1 VDAGSHLRHQVCKRS
16 ELDPPYFAIARA
28 RSAVAAIA
36 VYLAFYSAAAPV
48 VGGAVAQGESGRNSA
63 QTSGAPVITATPDH
77 VAVTDRPGSTEIQW
91 DTGNGSVGFVF
102 VTASDRKPVLFATG
116 AKGSRVAPWIRA
128 GNYAFELYG
137 DDQRRTLL
145 AAVTVSGTTES
156 DASPRAMLL
165 RSKARWLLVVALIAI
180 VYIAVYLSSTGAL
193 RTTFPA
199 EPTTSPRPLHVGRNL
214 LLGIA
219 AFVSMDGII
228 FHTGLYVSILA
239 PDSYAGRLAVIT
251 RSEKQ
256 RPSSGLKEVLVL
268 GDSRMAEGFSTTV
281 ADELGS
287 AAGLKFVNLAEPASS
302 VNTWYYMLREVDPA
316 SRRYSAI
323 IVPYGI
329 GYEPSTADPLR
340 ISMAAPLLRYRDSFD
355 FASGF
360 QRWSGRFRA
369 FTTCILRGLAYQ
381 SDVADLLE
389 HPIARIKSVQ
399 QEPNRMQS
407 RAAYKGRDY
416 DLVGTTYDSKT
427 GHVTFAPQLTET
439 QRQAIRK
446 SLVRPSQSEM
456 QYSMELQREWIPR
469 ILNRYSK
476 SPTAIVLTP
485 VPRGPFR
492 ELTGF
497 SMAYHTFFPHLV
509 TQRSVLSVP
518 EQTFDFLEKPEYY
531 FDAYHLNAKG
541 RARFTETLVAEVVGR
556 LGMTD
561 SHARSNSKSKLA
573 TDGAVGRMRG
583 SGIWNSS
590 SGNTMYSP

>member
-1 VDAGSHLRHQVCKRS
+1 MPA
-16 ELDPPYFAIARA
+16 
-28 RSAVAAIA
+28 
-36 VYLAFYSAAAPV
+36 
-48 VGGAVAQGESGRNSA
+48 
-63 QTSGAPVITATPDH
+63 ITAKPGR
-77 VAVTDRPGSTEIQW
+77 VTLAGRTGSTEISW
-91 DTGNGSVGFVF
+91 DTGNGSMGFVF
-102 VTASDRKPVLFATG
+102 VTTSDGKPVLFASG
-116 AKGSRVAPWIRA
+116 AKGSRVAPWIRP
-128 GNYAFELYG
+128 GSYAFELYG

-156 DASPRAMLL
+156 EASPRPMLL
-165 RSKARWLLVVALIAI
+165 RGKARWLLIVALMVL
-180 VYIAVYLSSTGAL
+180 VYIAFYLSSAGTL
-193 RTTFPA
+193 RTTFPT
-199 EPTTSPRPLHVGRNL
+199 EPTTSTRPLHVGRNL

-219 AFVSMDGII
+219 AFVCLDGLV
-228 FHTGLYVSILA
+228 FHTGLYTSILA

-251 RSEKQ
+251 RTEKQ
-256 RPSSGLKEVLVL
+256 RPASGLKEVLVL

-287 AAGLKFVNLAEPASS
+287 GAGLKFVNLAEPASS
-302 VNTWYYMLREVDPA
+302 VNAWYYMLREVDPGA
-316 SRRYSAI
+316 RRYSAI

-340 ISMAAPLLRYRDSFD
+340 ISMVAPLLRYGDCFD

-369 FTTCILRGLAYQ
+369 FTACILRGSAYQ
-381 SDVADLLE
+381 SDVVDLLE

-399 QEPNRMQS
+399 EEPNRMKS

-416 DLVGTTYDSKT
+416 DLVGTTYDSRT
-427 GHVTFAPQLTET
+427 GQVTFAPQLTEA

-456 QYSMELQREWIPR
+456 QYSMELQRKWIPR

-476 SPTAIVLTP
+476 SSTAIVLTP

-497 SMAYHTFFPHLV
+497 SIAYHTFFPHLV
-509 TQRSVLSVP
+509 TQRSLLPVP

-541 RARFTETLVAEVVGR
+541 RARFTETLVTEVVGR
-556 LGMTD
+556 LGAAT
-561 SHARSNSKSKLA
+561 SHANSNSKSNLVA
-573 TDGAVGRMRG
+573 DSSVGKIHG
-583 SGIWNSS
+583 SVIWNLNRTNIISR
-590 SGNTMYSP
+590 P

>member
-1 VDAGSHLRHQVCKRS
+1 MSRTFTRIRS
-16 ELDPPYFAIARA
+16 VT
-28 RSAVAAIA
+28 AVVMCLVVFVGTLHTLGAA
-36 VYLAFYSAAAPV
+36 VKQS
-48 VGGAVAQGESGRNSA
+48 GADTDEGKS
-63 QTSGAPVITATPDH
+63 SGAPAITANPGH
-77 VAVTDRPGSTEIQW
+77 VRVAGGAGSTEISW
-91 DTGNGSVGFVF
+91 DTGNGSMGFVF
-102 VTASDRKPVLFATG
+102 VTTSEGKPVLFASG
-116 AKGSRVAPWIRA
+116 AKGSRVAPWIRPGA
-128 GNYAFELYG
+128 YAFELYG

-156 DASPRAMLL
+156 EASGTMLL
-165 RSKARWLLVVALIAI
+165 RGKARWLLILALMVVVYVAL
-180 VYIAVYLSSTGAL
+180 YLSSTGTL
-193 RTTFPA
+193 RTTFPT
-199 EPTTSPRPLHVGRNL
+199 EPTTSTRPLHVGRNL
-214 LLGIA
+214 LLGVA
-219 AFVSMDGII
+219 VFVCVDGLV
-228 FHTGLYVSILA
+228 FHTELYTSILA

-251 RSEKQ
+251 RTEKQ
-256 RPSSGLKEVLVL
+256 RPASGLKEVLVL

-287 AAGLKFVNLAEPASS
+287 GAGLKFVNLAEPASS
-302 VNTWYYMLREVDPA
+302 VNAWYYMLREVDPA
-316 SRRYSAI
+316 ARRYSAI

-340 ISMAAPLLRYRDSFD
+340 ISMAAPLLRYGDCFN

-369 FTTCILRGLAYQ
+369 FTACILRGSAYQ
-381 SDVADLLE
+381 SDVVDFLE

-399 QEPNRMQS
+399 QEPNRMQA

-427 GHVTFAPQLTET
+427 GHVTFAPQLTEA

-456 QYSMELQREWIPR
+456 QYSMDLQREWIPR

-476 SPTAIVLTP
+476 SSTAIVLTP

-497 SMAYHTFFPHLV
+497 SIAYHTFFPHLA
-509 TQRSVLSVP
+509 TQRSLLPLP

-541 RARFTETLVAEVVGR
+541 RARFTETLVTEVVGR
-556 LGMTD
+556 LGAAN
-561 SHARSNSKSKLA
+561 SHARSNSKSNLVA
-573 TDGAVGRMRG
+573 DSSVG
-583 SGIWNSS
+583 SIQSS
-590 SGNTMYSP
+590 VILEF

>member
-1 VDAGSHLRHQVCKRS
+1 
-16 ELDPPYFAIARA
+16 
-28 RSAVAAIA
+28 
-36 VYLAFYSAAAPV
+36 VYLAFYSAAAPA
-48 VGGAVAQGESGRNSA
+48 VGGAVARGESDRNSA

-77 VAVTDRPGSTEIQW
+77 VAVTDQPGSTEIQW

-102 VTASDRKPVLFATG
+102 VTGADQKPVLFAAG
-116 AKGSRVAPWIRA
+116 AKGSRAAPWIRT
-128 GNYAFELYG
+128 GNYAFELYS

-145 AAVTVSGTTES
+145 AAVTVSGIRES
-156 DASPRAMLL
+156 GASSRAMSS
-165 RSKARWLLVVALIAI
+165 RGKARWLLVVALIAI
-180 VYIAVYLSSTGAL
+180 VYIAVYLSSTGTL
-193 RTTFPA
+193 RTTFPT
-199 EPTTSPRPLHVGRNL
+199 EPTTSSRPLHVGRNL

-219 AFVSMDGII
+219 AFVSLDGII
-228 FHTGLYVSILA
+228 FHTELYVSILA
-239 PDSYAGRLAVIT
+239 PDSYAGRVAVIT
-251 RSEKQ
+251 RAEKQ

-281 ADELGS
+281 ADKLGS
-287 AAGLKFVNLAEPASS
+287 DAGLKFVNLAEPASS

-316 SRRYSAI
+316 ARRYSAI

-340 ISMAAPLLRYRDSFD
+340 ISMAAPLLRYGDCFD

-476 SPTAIVLTP
+476 SPTAIVFTP

-509 TQRSVLSVP
+509 TQRSFLSVP

-556 LGMTD
+556 LGAAN
-561 SHARSNSKSKLA
+561 SHAGSNSTSKLA
-573 TDGAVGRMRG
+573 ADCSVGN
-583 SGIWNSS
+583 IQSS
-590 SGNTMYSP
+590 VSAR

>member
-1 VDAGSHLRHQVCKRS
+1 MCLAVFVGTLHTLGAAVHQ
-16 ELDPPYFAIARA
+16 
-28 RSAVAAIA
+28 
-36 VYLAFYSAAAPV
+36 
-48 VGGAVAQGESGRNSA
+48 SGIDTDKEKS
-63 QTSGAPVITATPDH
+63 SGAPAITANPGH
-77 VAVTDRPGSTEIQW
+77 VTVAGGAGSTEISW
-91 DTGNGSVGFVF
+91 DTGNGSTGFVF
-102 VTASDRKPVLFATG
+102 VTTSQGKPVLFATG
-116 AKGSRVAPWIRA
+116 AKGSRVAPWIRP
-128 GNYAFELYG
+128 GTYAFELYG

-156 DASPRAMLL
+156 EASHRPTLL
-165 RSKARWLLVVALIAI
+165 RGNARWLLILALMVV
-180 VYIAVYLSSTGAL
+180 VYIAFYLSSTGTL
-193 RTTFPA
+193 RTTFPT

-219 AFVSMDGII
+219 AFVCLDGAI
-228 FHTGLYVSILA
+228 FHTRLYTSILA

-251 RSEKQ
+251 RTEKQ
-256 RPSSGLKEVLVL
+256 RPASGLKEVLVL

-316 SRRYSAI
+316 ARRYSAI

-340 ISMAAPLLRYRDSFD
+340 ISMAAPLLRYGDCFD

-369 FTTCILRGLAYQ
+369 FTACILRGLAYQ
-381 SDVADLLE
+381 SDVVDLLE

-399 QEPNRMQS
+399 QEPNRMRS

-416 DLVGTTYDSKT
+416 DLVGTTYDSRT
-427 GHVTFAPQLTET
+427 GHVTFAPQLTEA

-446 SLVRPSQSEM
+446 SLVRPSQLEM

-497 SMAYHTFFPHLV
+497 SIAYHTFFPHLV
-509 TQRSVLSVP
+509 TQRSLLPLP

-541 RARFTETLVAEVVGR
+541 RARFTETLVTEVVGR
-556 LGMTD
+556 LGVAN
-561 SHARSNSKSKLA
+561 SHAGSNSKSNLVA
-573 TDGAVGRMRG
+573 DSSVG
-583 SGIWNSS
+583 SIHSSVIWNFSKANIIS
-590 SGNTMYSP
+590 RP

>member
-1 VDAGSHLRHQVCKRS
+1 MCLAVFVGTLHTLGAAVQRSGVDTDERKS
-16 ELDPPYFAIARA
+16 
-28 RSAVAAIA
+28 
-36 VYLAFYSAAAPV
+36 
-48 VGGAVAQGESGRNSA
+48 
-63 QTSGAPVITATPDH
+63 SGAPAITANPGH
-77 VAVTDRPGSTEIQW
+77 VTVAGGTGSTEISW
-91 DTGNGSVGFVF
+91 DTGNESMGFVF
-102 VTASDRKPVLFATG
+102 VTTSPSKPVLFATG
-116 AKGSRVAPWIRA
+116 AKGSRVAPWIRP
-128 GNYAFELYG
+128 GTYAFELYG

-156 DASPRAMLL
+156 EASHRPMLL
-165 RSKARWLLVVALIAI
+165 RGNARWLLILALMVV
-180 VYIAVYLSSTGAL
+180 VYIAFYLSSTGTL
-193 RTTFPA
+193 RTTFPT

-219 AFVSMDGII
+219 AFVCLDGAI
-228 FHTGLYVSILA
+228 FHTRLYTSILA

-251 RSEKQ
+251 RTEKQ
-256 RPSSGLKEVLVL
+256 RPASGLKEVLVL

-302 VNTWYYMLREVDPA
+302 VNTWYYMLREIDPA
-316 SRRYSAI
+316 SQRYSAI

-340 ISMAAPLLRYRDSFD
+340 ISMAAPLLRYGDCFD

-399 QEPNRMQS
+399 QEPNRMRS

-427 GHVTFAPQLTET
+427 GHVTFAPQLTEA

-476 SPTAIVLTP
+476 SSTAIVLTP

-497 SMAYHTFFPHLV
+497 SIAYHTFFPHLV
-509 TQRSVLSVP
+509 TQRSLLPLP

-541 RARFTETLVAEVVGR
+541 RARFTETLVTEVVGR
-556 LGMTD
+556 LGAAN
-561 SHARSNSKSKLA
+561 SHTGSNSKLNLVADSS
-573 TDGAVGRMRG
+573 VG
-583 SGIWNSS
+583 SIHSSVIWNFSKANIIS
-590 SGNTMYSP
+590 RP

>member
-1 VDAGSHLRHQVCKRS
+1 VT
-16 ELDPPYFAIARA
+16 
-28 RSAVAAIA
+28 AVVMCLAVFTGTLHTLGAA
-36 VYLAFYSAAAPV
+36 VKQS
-48 VGGAVAQGESGRNSA
+48 GADTDKGKS
-63 QTSGAPVITATPDH
+63 SGAPAITANPGH
-77 VAVTDRPGSTEIQW
+77 VTVGGGAGSTEISW
-91 DTGNGSVGFVF
+91 DTGNGSMGFVF
-102 VTASDRKPVLFATG
+102 VTTSEGKPVLFASG
-116 AKGSRVAPWIRA
+116 AKGTRVAPWIRPRA
-128 GNYAFELYG
+128 YAFELYG

-156 DASPRAMLL
+156 EASGTMLL
-165 RSKARWLLVVALIAI
+165 RSKARWLLILALMVVVYVAL
-180 VYIAVYLSSTGAL
+180 YLSSTGTL
-193 RTTFPA
+193 RTTFPT
-199 EPTTSPRPLHVGRNL
+199 EPTTSTRPLHVGRNL
-214 LLGIA
+214 LLGVA
-219 AFVSMDGII
+219 AFVCLDGLV
-228 FHTGLYVSILA
+228 FHTRLYTSILA

-251 RSEKQ
+251 RAEKQ
-256 RPSSGLKEVLVL
+256 RPASDLKEVLVL

-287 AAGLKFVNLAEPASS
+287 GAGLKFVNLAEPASS
-302 VNTWYYMLREVDPA
+302 VNTWYYMLRQVDPA
-316 SRRYSAI
+316 ARRYSAI

-340 ISMAAPLLRYRDSFD
+340 ISMVAPLLRYGDCFN

-369 FTTCILRGLAYQ
+369 FTACILRGSAYQ
-381 SDVADLLE
+381 SDVVDFLE

-399 QEPNRMQS
+399 QEPNRMQA

-427 GHVTFAPQLTET
+427 GHVTFAPQLTEA

-456 QYSMELQREWIPR
+456 QYSMDLQREWIPR

-476 SPTAIVLTP
+476 SSTAILLTP

-497 SMAYHTFFPHLV
+497 SIAYHTFFPHLL
-509 TQRSVLSVP
+509 TQRSLLPLP

-541 RARFTETLVAEVVGR
+541 RARFTETLVTEVVGR
-556 LGMTD
+556 LGAVN
-561 SHARSNSKSKLA
+561 SHARSNSKSNLVA
-573 TDGAVGRMRG
+573 DSSVG
-583 SGIWNSS
+583 SIQSS
-590 SGNTMYSP
+590 VVCNFSQPNIPSRP

>member
-1 VDAGSHLRHQVCKRS
+1 MCL
-16 ELDPPYFAIARA
+16 
-28 RSAVAAIA
+28 AVFVGTLHTLGAA
-36 VYLAFYSAAAPV
+36 V
-48 VGGAVAQGESGRNSA
+48 QQSGVNTDEGKS
-63 QTSGAPVITATPDH
+63 SGAPAITANPGH
-77 VAVTDRPGSTEIQW
+77 VTVAGGNGSTEISW
-91 DTGNGSVGFVF
+91 DTGNESMGFVF
-102 VTASDRKPVLFATG
+102 VTTSQGKPVLFATG
-116 AKGSRVAPWIRA
+116 AKGSRVAPWIRP
-128 GNYAFELYG
+128 GTYAFELYG

-156 DASPRAMLL
+156 EASHRPMLL
-165 RSKARWLLVVALIAI
+165 RGNARWLLILALMGV
-180 VYIAVYLSSTGAL
+180 VYIAFYLSSTGTL
-193 RTTFPA
+193 RTTFPT

-219 AFVSMDGII
+219 AFVCLDGAI
-228 FHTGLYVSILA
+228 FHTRLYTSILA

-251 RSEKQ
+251 RTEKQ
-256 RPSSGLKEVLVL
+256 RPASGLKEVLVL

-316 SRRYSAI
+316 ARRYSAI
-323 IVPYGI
+323 ILPYGI

-340 ISMAAPLLRYRDSFD
+340 ISMAAPLLRYGDCFD

-369 FTTCILRGLAYQ
+369 FTACILRGLAYQ
-381 SDVADLLE
+381 SDVVDLLE

-399 QEPNRMQS
+399 QEPNRMRS

-416 DLVGTTYDSKT
+416 DLVGTTYDSRT
-427 GHVTFAPQLTET
+427 GHVTFAPQLTEA

-446 SLVRPSQSEM
+446 SLVRPSQLEM

-497 SMAYHTFFPHLV
+497 SIAYHTFFPHLV
-509 TQRSVLSVP
+509 TQRSLLTLP

-541 RARFTETLVAEVVGR
+541 RARFTETLVTEVVGR
-556 LGMTD
+556 LGVPN
-561 SHARSNSKSKLA
+561 SHAGSNSKSNLVA
-573 TDGAVGRMRG
+573 DSPVG
-583 SGIWNSS
+583 SIHSS
-590 SGNTMYSP
+590 VIRNFSKANIISRP

>member
-1 VDAGSHLRHQVCKRS
+1 MCLAVFAGTLHTLGAAVQQSGADTDAEKS
-16 ELDPPYFAIARA
+16 
-28 RSAVAAIA
+28 
-36 VYLAFYSAAAPV
+36 
-48 VGGAVAQGESGRNSA
+48 
-63 QTSGAPVITATPDH
+63 SGAPAITANPGH
-77 VAVTDRPGSTEIQW
+77 VTVAGAAGSTEIRW
-91 DTGNGSVGFVF
+91 DTGNGSMGFVF
-102 VTASDRKPVLFATG
+102 VTTSDGKPVLFASG
-116 AKGSRVAPWIRA
+116 AKGSRVAPWIRP
-128 GNYAFELYG
+128 GSYAFELYG

-156 DASPRAMLL
+156 EASPRPMLL
-165 RSKARWLLVVALIAI
+165 RGKARWLLIVALMVV
-180 VYIAVYLSSTGAL
+180 VYIAVYLSSTGTL
-193 RTTFPA
+193 RTTFPT
-199 EPTTSPRPLHVGRNL
+199 EPTTSPRPVHVGRNL

-219 AFVSMDGII
+219 AFVCLDGLV
-228 FHTGLYVSILA
+228 FHTGLYTSILA
-239 PDSYAGRLAVIT
+239 PDSYAGRVAVIT
-251 RSEKQ
+251 RAEKQ

-281 ADELGS
+281 ADELGA

-316 SRRYSAI
+316 ARRYSAI

-340 ISMAAPLLRYRDSFD
+340 ISMAASLLRYGDCFD

-381 SDVADLLE
+381 SDVADLLA

-427 GHVTFAPQLTET
+427 GQVTFAPQLTEA

-456 QYSMELQREWIPR
+456 QYSMELQRKWIPR

-497 SMAYHTFFPHLV
+497 SIAYHTFFPHLV
-509 TQRSVLSVP
+509 TQRSLLPVP

-541 RARFTETLVAEVVGR
+541 RARFTETLVTEVVGR
-556 LGMTD
+556 LGTAT
-561 SHARSNSKSKLA
+561 SHANSNSKSNLVA
-573 TDGAVGRMRG
+573 DSSVGKIHG
-583 SGIWNSS
+583 SVIWNLNRTNIISR
-590 SGNTMYSP
+590 P

>member
-1 VDAGSHLRHQVCKRS
+1 MCLAVFAGTLHTLGAAVQQSEADTDAEKS
-16 ELDPPYFAIARA
+16 
-28 RSAVAAIA
+28 
-36 VYLAFYSAAAPV
+36 
-48 VGGAVAQGESGRNSA
+48 
-63 QTSGAPVITATPDH
+63 SGAPAITANPGH
-77 VAVTDRPGSTEIQW
+77 VTVAGAAGSTEIRW
-91 DTGNGSVGFVF
+91 DTGNGSMGFVF
-102 VTASDRKPVLFATG
+102 VTTSDGKPVLFASG
-116 AKGSRVAPWIRA
+116 AKGSRVAPWIRP
-128 GNYAFELYG
+128 GSYAFELYG

-156 DASPRAMLL
+156 EASPRLMLL
-165 RSKARWLLVVALIAI
+165 RGKARWLLIVALMVV
-180 VYIAVYLSSTGAL
+180 VYIAFYLSSTGTL
-193 RTTFPA
+193 RTTFPT
-199 EPTTSPRPLHVGRNL
+199 EPTTSTRPLHVGRNL

-219 AFVSMDGII
+219 AFVCLDGLV
-228 FHTGLYVSILA
+228 FHTGLYTSILA

-251 RSEKQ
+251 QAEKQ
-256 RPSSGLKEVLVL
+256 RRASGLKEVLVL

-281 ADELGS
+281 ADELGA

-316 SRRYSAI
+316 ARRYSAI

-340 ISMAAPLLRYRDSFD
+340 ISMAAPLLRYGDCFD

-381 SDVADLLE
+381 SDVADLLA

-399 QEPNRMQS
+399 QEPNRMKS
-407 RAAYKGRDY
+407 RSAYKGRDY
-416 DLVGTTYDSKT
+416 DLVGTTYDSRT
-427 GHVTFAPQLTET
+427 GQVTFAPQLTEA

-456 QYSMELQREWIPR
+456 QYSMELQRKWIPR

-497 SMAYHTFFPHLV
+497 SIAYHTFFPHLV
-509 TQRSVLSVP
+509 TQRSLLPVP

-541 RARFTETLVAEVVGR
+541 RARFTETLVTEVVGR
-556 LGMTD
+556 LGTAT
-561 SHARSNSKSKLA
+561 SHANSNSKSNLVA
-573 TDGAVGRMRG
+573 DSSVGKIHG
-583 SGIWNSS
+583 SVIWNLNRTNIISR
-590 SGNTMYSP
+590 P